1 MSLMKNTVP
10 RGYPLYCVRLAPKII
25 VTAFCA
31 AFASGCAT
39 DPRTGQPSF
48 KETFA
53 SDDPCSHNARNIGI
67 AVGGLIG
74 AALGNQAQHS
84 DKARLIGLAGGGL
97 IGGLIGNDM
106 DRHRCELSKIAKQ
119 HNLDIQ
125 FEDIKTTQVE
135 RTPDNQSATS
145 QNKPGATAQ
154 AIGLKVS
161 LKDDGRQFESGS
173 DRLVPE
179 ARVYFQQIADQYVA
193 NLQVQKLEESVAMQ
207 GQGQQRG
214 GGKAP
219 VISQADKEKLRQH
232 YNNIQIVL
240 TGHTDD
246 TGSSELNAKLAEERA
261 KVVATLF
268 TSRGVPEENLY
279 FQGAG
284 ETQPIADNRTE
295 EGRAKNRRVE
305 ILEIDSK
312 EKLVEYLRSRKP
324 NIEYYRP
331 RQEEAQ
337 IAQNESAVKVESQVA
352 FDEIAPAASKASGK
366 ATHKKASLKQSKQKN
381 PKKNVANS
389 ESELVR
395 AKDTSEHSGSI
406 ASAGKV
412 KIPQAKNQFMEIDF
426 GGVPADKD
434 NGKDVIASFGELVG
448 KQPGLLT
455 GLSSFFVKEAQA
467 SPEKIYA
474 VSCLKDSPRYS
485 GEVVSLKTGKAV
497 EYRTSEYRPG
507 LYQTSWVSVVNGNYV
522 GLTPVGVLRDS
533 TKSVTSPDMLVY
545 IGNDQPGN
553 VKADF
558 KSGTMTQAYQ
568 GTGGV
573 LYRFYPAPKGI
584 QSSVVCGDI
593 VFPNKAP
600 FEGRSGRIYYRK
612 AGVIY
617 SAEFKP
623 RML

>member
-1 MSLMKNTVP
+1 MSLTKKTVP
-10 RGYPLYCVRLAPKII
+10 RVSPFHGVRLVPRII

-31 AFASGCAT
+31 TFASGCAT

-53 SDDPCSHNARNIGI
+53 SDDPCSHNARNTGI
-67 AVGGLIG
+67 VVGGVIG
-74 AALGNQAQHS
+74 AVLGNQAQHS
-84 DKARLIGLAGGGL
+84 DKARLTGLVIGGL
-97 IGGLIGNDM
+97 VGGLIGNDM
-106 DRHRCELSKIAKQ
+106 DQRRCELFKIAKQ

-125 FEDIKTTQVE
+125 FEDIKATQIE
-135 RTPDNQSATS
+135 RTPDNQPVTS
-145 QNKPGATAQ
+145 QNKAGATAQ

-193 NLQVQKLEESVAMQ
+193 NLQVQKLEERVAMQ
-207 GQGQQRG
+207 EQGQQRG

-232 YNNIQIVL
+232 YNNLQIVL

-246 TGSSELNAKLAEERA
+246 TGSSELNAKLAERRA

-268 TSRGVPEENLY
+268 TSRGVHEENLY

-284 ETQPIADNRTE
+284 ETQPVADNRTA

-305 ILEIDSK
+305 IVEIDSK

-331 RQEEAQ
+331 RQEEVQ
-337 IAQNESAVKVESQVA
+337 IAQNEPAVESTVA

-366 ATHKKASLKQSKQKN
+366 ATHKKVNLKQSKQKST
-381 PKKNVANS
+381 KKDVANS
-389 ESELVR
+389 DLAHV
-395 AKDTSEHSGSI
+395 KDVGERSDGIDSTR
-406 ASAGKV
+406 KV
-412 KIPQAKNQFMEIDF
+412 KISQAKNRFVEIDF
-426 GGVPADKD
+426 GGIPATKNSGDE
-434 NGKDVIASFGELVG
+434 VAASFGELVE
-448 KQPGLLT
+448 KQPDLST
-455 GLSSFFVKEAQA
+455 KLSSFFVKEAQA
-467 SPEKIYA
+467 STEKIYA

-522 GLTPVGVLRDS
+522 GLTPVGVLSDS
-533 TKSVTSPDMLVY
+533 TKSVTMPDMLVY
-545 IGNDQPGN
+545 IGKDQPGN

-558 KSGTMTQAYQ
+558 KSSTMTQAYH

-573 LYRFYPAPKGI
+573 LYRFYPASKDA

-612 AGVIY
+612 DGVIY

-623 RML
+623 KML